1 MKTKTLADFKIC
13 ISAPLRYINHL
24 KKFELG
30 LNPLLRNVVKWSD
43 YGCSNVAKLFEKKII
58 FLRKKYV

>member
-43 YGCSNVAKLFEKKII
+43 YGCSNVAKLF
-58 FLRKKYV
+58 